1 MIILLNLILESDSIE
16 AISTT
21 KPRNPTTA
29 MSAPHAPG
37 SAEYNDAYAAHIEAA
52 NSLQRSH
59 VRLIGT
65 NDKINDLAAA
75 LKAAKEDKVR
85 LLREVERKRKAAG
98 DATVAFYATVA
109 KSTRYDRENPLPSP
123 VYHATSPPP
132 SPQSPPPPHWPL
144 AGDASR
150 SPTLRGI
157 FTGVGC
163 FALVQPL
170 LSR

>member
-1 MIILLNLILESDSIE
+1 
-16 AISTT
+16 
-21 KPRNPTTA
+21 
-29 MSAPHAPG
+29 MSAPA
-37 SAEYNDAYAAHIEAA
+37 AEYSEAYAAHIEAA

-59 VRLIGT
+59 IRLIGT

-123 VYHATSPPP
+123 IYHATSPPP
-132 SPQSPPPPHWPL
+132 SPQSPTLPHQPL
-144 AGDASR
+144 AGDASDDETVPDSMPD
-150 SPTLRGI
+150 SPVIGAQR
-157 FTGVGC
+157 
-163 FALVQPL
+163 PL
-170 LSR
+170 HDTRPMLLWGRENK

>member
-1 MIILLNLILESDSIE
+1 
-16 AISTT
+16 
-21 KPRNPTTA
+21 
-29 MSAPHAPG
+29 MSAPAT
-37 SAEYNDAYAAHIEAA
+37 EYSDAYAAHIEAA

-59 VRLIGT
+59 IRLIGT

-123 VYHATSPPP
+123 IYHAMSPPP
-132 SPQSPPPPHWPL
+132 SPQSPTLPHQPL
-144 AGDASR
+144 AGDASDDDTVPDSQPD
-150 SPTLRGI
+150 SPVIGAQR
-157 FTGVGC
+157 
-163 FALVQPL
+163 PL
-170 LSR
+170 HDTRPMLLWGRDKQ

>member
-1 MIILLNLILESDSIE
+1 
-16 AISTT
+16 
-21 KPRNPTTA
+21 
-29 MSAPHAPG
+29 MSAPA
-37 SAEYNDAYAAHIEAA
+37 AEYNDAYAAHIEAA

-123 VYHATSPPP
+123 IYHATSPPP
-132 SPQSPPPPHWPL
+132 SPQSPTLPHQPL
-144 AGDASR
+144 AGDASDDDTVPDSQPE
-150 SPTLRGI
+150 SPVIGAQR
-157 FTGVGC
+157 
-163 FALVQPL
+163 PL
-170 LSR
+170 HDTRPMLLWGRENK